1 MSFGKM
7 NNFIEIIST
16 GPVKDSDGFVSN
28 GDIVVANVRA
38 YFEQKNSTERWLNM
52 AQSSEV
58 DALFRIRCIPGVELT
73 NRHLIICNGIRYN
86 IFSVENVKS
95 KGMYLEI
102 LAVSEGG

>member
-1 MSFGKM
+1 M
-7 NNFIEIIST
+7 NSFIEIIST
-16 GPVKDSDGFVSN
+16 GPIKDSDGFVSN
-28 GDIVVANVRA
+28 GDTVIANVRA

-52 AQSSEV
+52 AQKSEA
-58 DALFRIRCIPGVELT
+58 DALFRIRCIPGIELT
-73 NRHLIICNGIRYN
+73 NRHVIICNGERYN

>member
-16 GPVKDSDGFVSN
+16 GPIKDSDGFVSN
-28 GDIVVANVRA
+28 GDSVIANVRA

-52 AQSSEV
+52 AQKSEV
-58 DALFRIRCIPGVELT
+58 DALFRIRCIPGIELT
-73 NRHLIICNGIRYN
+73 NRHVIICNGVRYN
-86 IFSVENVKS
+86 IFSVENVKG
-95 KGMYLEI
+95 KRMYLEI